1 MLDREWPQES
11 ELVVCTVQNV
21 KDFVAFVSLDEYGG
35 RQGLIPIS
43 EIATGWIKYIRDHIR
58 EGQKIVCKVLNVD
71 RNRGHIDLSLKT
83 LTNTS
88 AVKRYASGRTNRK
101 PRSGWVLL
109 PNKPVNQR
117 PPWRI

>member
-43 EIATGWIKYIRDHIR
+43 
-58 EGQKIVCKVLNVD
+58 
-71 RNRGHIDLSLKT
+71 
-83 LTNTS
+83 
-88 AVKRYASGRTNRK
+88 
-101 PRSGWVLL
+101 
-109 PNKPVNQR
+109 
-117 PPWRI
+117 